1 MEKSRI
7 FVPYLVIFLVIAT
20 FSACGSRARNERSGE
35 VIQQQTTTTTE
46 RPVVKET
53 TTTTTSKTQ

>member
-1 MEKSRI
+1 MQKSKSFI
-7 FVPYLVIFLVIAT
+7 PYLIIFLMIAT
-20 FSACGSRARNERSGE
+20 FSACGSRARKETSGE

-46 RPVVKET
+46 RPVVKQT